1 MRRFGALLD
10 PDPCGKIRQV
20 SPGGCT
26 IIRDHPDWR
35 RYRQACPYYR
45 ERWAVDDE
53 QGVDGNVLLY
63 QIICLQNTPPE
74 NQTEQDRC
82 MKSRTRCWRLPRTKG
97 RAAAEP
103 TEATAAASTAET
115 SR

>member
-1 MRRFGALLD
+1 LWG
-10 PDPCGKIRQV
+10 PDPCGRIRQV
-20 SPGGCT
+20 SRGGAT

-53 QGVDGNVLLY
+53 EGVDGNVLLY

-74 NQTEQDRC
+74 NQAEQDRC
-82 MKSRTRCWRLPRTKG
+82 MKSRTRCWRLARTK
-97 RAAAEP
+97 AHDATDQAE
-103 TEATAAASTAET
+103 TAAAASGRET
-115 SR
+115 NR

>member
-53 QGVDGNVLLY
+53 EGVDGNVLLY
-63 QIICLQNTPPE
+63 QIICLQNTPPVDL
-74 NQTEQDRC
+74 TAQDRC
-82 MKSRTRCWRLPRTKG
+82 MKSRTRCWRRARTKAPAP
-97 RAAAEP
+97 RPEAEP
-103 TEATAAASTAET
+103 QAAPAADPV
-115 SR
+115 R